1 MAFYCIFSAESKF
14 VRVCHNVSSPV
25 GRSGGR
31 RVFVTCNFN
40 FQTDRVFKNER
51 WLKMLIKENTA
62 KENLGILIKPFT
74 VLLL

>member
-40 FQTDRVFKNER
+40 FWIDRVFTNDR
-51 WLKMLIKENTA
+51 WVKLQRKIMQKINW
-62 KENLGILIKPFT
+62 GS
-74 VLLL
+74 